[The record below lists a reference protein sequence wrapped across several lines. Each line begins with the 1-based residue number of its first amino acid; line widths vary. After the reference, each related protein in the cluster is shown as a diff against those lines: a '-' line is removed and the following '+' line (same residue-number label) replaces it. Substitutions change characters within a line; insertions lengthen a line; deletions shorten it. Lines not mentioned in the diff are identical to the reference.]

1 MAATSD
7 VAAGFAV
14 SDNFAI
20 DAGGTIT
27 DLCWWGTYTDFVVPC
42 ADGDVEDNFTIT
54 FLTNDPGCPTGAP
67 AAILA
72 GPFAV
77 AVTKMATG
85 LVIPS
90 GLGDLVEF
98 QYTATIPGGV
108 EVGAGQCVW
117 VEIQNDTTGGVC
129 LWLWETAE
137 GDGGAFQNGAAT
149 NFDMAFCLNLPLGDT
164 AACALAIDPLCEG
177 AKGACGEGNGSP
189 GCDDPCCCTLVC
201 QQDPG
206 CCEAE
211 WDDFCAGFA
220 LKIGCTTLPPC
231 QAEANC
237 QVFDIVN
244 AFNSTGE
251 GAFFSAD
258 DFTPVADGDI
268 TDICW
273 YGAYLPDPPDP
284 SLDDFT
290 VRYYDNVDGLPGN
303 VIAEFSQGGGTL
315 IGLVRE
321 DSGAQVAGLPLFVFS
336 ATHAPVAVESGVCY
350 WIEISNPNDG
360 NFAWFWEW
368 APTGAGNRR
377 MVLDA
382 TTDDPYS
389 QDDLQGGGR
398 DLAFCI
404 GMPVDVP
411 CGIEVVFDTGPHR
424 TVSFNGA
431 ATHLGWSSGNLDNA
445 IDMQRR
451 TAQAFTLPALPPG
464 PSQWNVNQVE
474 VEGFDPGGVVNEF
487 LNFEIFTRTALDV
500 APGPGDSLAT
510 GTVVFDPAGADVDGP
525 TESTVIFLNGV
536 SLPPGDYWV
545 TMWASNAAGGLA
557 NFAWFTFAEFG
568 INNFCTLEAPP
579 PAGGFEG
586 CEGNDPNGDPPGT
599 PMMLRA
605 RLYPDPGFGSYTLD
619 PSVLDID
626 PGTGGD
632 PEDLYNAAFRIR
644 ASATG
649 GGGDP
654 CPWDIDGSGTV
665 GAADLLALLFDWG
678 PCPGC
683 AADFDGDDIVGAS
696 DLLAMLFNWGPCP

>member
-1 MAATSD
+1 MSLPSSQRPARLSRLPGICLALALSSG
-7 VAAGFAV
+7 AYAGGIAC
-14 SDNFAI
+14 DDPNNCQLPDIENFP
-20 DAGGTIT
+20 GGTILT
-27 DLCWWGTYTDFVVPC
+27 SASTQDNFVPTAGGDITAVCWWGAYIEQPMGKDPFDCGPGP
-42 ADGDVEDNFTIT
+42 GDSFTIT
-54 FLTNDPGCPTGAP
+54 YYTNTPGCPTGAP
-67 AAILA
+67 N
-72 GPFAV
+72 AV
-77 AVTKMATG
+77 IASFNVVADKALTG
-85 LVIPS
+85 LVFNLGGFPDTVDEYAFSASHDPVPVTAGTCYWIEVSNVTGSDCTFFWEVSPLGPGDGSVS
-90 GLGDLVEF
+90 GGASVEF
-98 QYTATIPGGV
+98 EMAWCIDLALDP
-108 EVGAGQCVW
+108 
-117 VEIQNDTTGGVC
+117 DTS
-129 LWLWETAE
+129 
-137 GDGGAFQNGAAT
+137 
-149 NFDMAFCLNLPLGDT
+149 
-164 AACALAIDPLCEG
+164 ACALAIDPLCEG

-377 MVLDA
+377 MVQDA
-382 TTDDPYS
+382 TTDDPYA
-389 QDDLQGGGR
+389 QVDLVGAGR

-424 TVSFNGA
+424 TVSFNGVP
-431 ATHLGWSSGNLDNA
+431 THLGWSSGNLDNA
-445 IDMQRR
+445 IDLQRR
-451 TAQAFTLPALPPG
+451 TSQAFTLPALPPG

-474 VEGFDPGGVVNEF
+474 VEGFDPELAGFSIEF

-510 GTVVFDPAGADVDGP
+510 GTVAFDPADDIDDP
-525 TESTVIFLNGV
+525 ITERTVIFLNGV

-568 INNFCTLEAPP
+568 INNF
-579 PAGGFEG
+579 
-586 CEGNDPNGDPPGT
+586 
-599 PMMLRA
+599 
-605 RLYPDPGFGSYTLD
+605 
-619 PSVLDID
+619 
-626 PGTGGD
+626 
-632 PEDLYNAAFRIR
+632 
-644 ASATG
+644 
-649 GGGDP
+649 
-654 CPWDIDGSGTV
+654 
-665 GAADLLALLFDWG
+665 
-678 PCPGC
+678 
-683 AADFDGDDIVGAS
+683 
-696 DLLAMLFNWGPCP
+696 